1 MCFIKHLKVF
11 DKGKL
16 ILKSTYNYIDL
27 FPPNSSLTV
36 SSLRDAISLYF
47 SGDLFFLFLTLG
59 EFSKCCRDEEKVQ

>member
-36 SSLRDAISLYF
+36 SSLRDVISLYF
-47 SGDLFFLFLTLG
+47 SGDLFFLFFNFGRIFKML
-59 EFSKCCRDEEKVQ
+59 S